1 MTLSVIIAG
10 IAGAIALTIVMK
22 MAPMMG
28 MPKMDIV
35 GLLSTMFGK
44 PNKMMGWMMHLIM
57 GIVFAYIYV
66 TVGDL
71 DSIGTALLY
80 GAVHWLVV
88 GIIMAMIPMM
98 HAGIKSG
105 AVAAPGLYMTKNGGM
120 MAFVGG
126 LIGHLVF
133 AVVVWL
139 VLPLF

>member
-10 IAGAIALTIVMK
+10 LAGALAMTVVMK

-35 GLLSTMFGK
+35 GLLSSMFGK
-44 PNKMMGWMMHLIM
+44 PNKMMGWMMHLVM

-66 TVGDL
+66 TVGAPEA
-71 DSIGTALLY
+71 IGTALLY

-88 GIIMAMIPMM
+88 GMIMAMVPMM

-105 AVAAPGLYMTKNGGM
+105 AVPAPGPYMTKNGGM